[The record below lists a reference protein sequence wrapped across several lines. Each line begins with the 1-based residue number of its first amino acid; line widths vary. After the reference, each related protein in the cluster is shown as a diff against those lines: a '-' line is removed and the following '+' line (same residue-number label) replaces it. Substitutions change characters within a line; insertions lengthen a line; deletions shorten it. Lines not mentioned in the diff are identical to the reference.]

1 MEIFSALE
9 ERIGRLIKAYGDAQ
23 ARVALLE
30 EENRKLRAVAGGEET
45 GPLQVRIEALEAERD
60 EARERLE
67 ALLERLAAL
76 EI

>member
-9 ERIGRLIKAYGDAQ
+9 ERVGRLIKAYNDLQ

-30 EENRKLRAVAGGEET
+30 EENRKLRATASGEET

-67 ALLERLAAL
+67 GLLERLAAL